1 MKQWKD
7 KGPGGMKG
15 KQQAGIAL
23 IITLVFLVMMTA
35 LGITML
41 NSTRMG
47 QDMAANF
54 QETSRAFQTAET
66 GVVVSHNA
74 KQWDTQVSSVTGNG
88 DIDIGHY
95 EYERVFNDFFPLK
108 RRKSKIFSAIHF
120 HRAQFSVA
128 SNAEVKSGS
137 TLVAKASVNEG
148 VYLVVPKL

>member
-1 MKQWKD
+1 MSRRQLTSHQ
-7 KGPGGMKG
+7 GMKG
-15 KQQAGIAL
+15 RAQAGMAL
-23 IITLVFLVMMTA
+23 IITLVFLVMITA
-35 LGITML
+35 LGVTML

-74 KQWDTQVSSVTGNG
+74 KQWDTQVDSVIGEG

-95 EYERVFNDFFPLK
+95 EYKRVFNDFFPLK
-108 RRKSKIFSAIHF
+108 RRKSQVYSAIHF
-120 HRAQFSVA
+120 HRAQFSVD
-128 SNAEVKSGS
+128 SDAEVKSGS
-137 TLVAKASVNEG
+137 SLVAKASVKEG